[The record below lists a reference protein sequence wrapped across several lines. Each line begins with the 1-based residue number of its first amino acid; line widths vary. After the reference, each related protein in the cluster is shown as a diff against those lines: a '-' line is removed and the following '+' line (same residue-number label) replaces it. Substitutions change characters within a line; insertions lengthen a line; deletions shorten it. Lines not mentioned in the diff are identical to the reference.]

1 MSLTRNVFAAAVAV
15 ALAAAACGDSRSA
28 PEQTSKPAAPQ
39 TTLVAPAA
47 PNPGHDAPR
56 SPPRA
61 GWKPLPEDP
70 AAGKQSEEQWRAH
83 LEHEDE
89 ERQMWFDLAR
99 RAEYRRLLEQVAAA
113 RARYER
119 VRKPADVERTRVQ
132 LQAKIGELQE
142 RVRQID
148 PVGNS
153 SRAVPDLQALLAVL
167 TGPYGDAKRAALEG
181 DAQAL
186 AQQRAAFDQR
196 LARVDEWLE
205 EAEREAK
212 REGRTERGED
222 DADRESDEGAR
233 EARRERF
240 ERPVRVPADR
250 DQP

>member
-1 MSLTRNVFAAAVAV
+1 MFAAAVAV
-15 ALAAAACGDSRSA
+15 ALGAAACGDSSSA
-28 PEQTSKPAAPQ
+28 PTPASKPAPPQ
-39 TTLVAPAA
+39 TTSAAPAA

-61 GWKPLPEDP
+61 GWQPLPEDP

-89 ERQMWFDLAR
+89 ERQMWFDLSR
-99 RAEYRRLLEQVAAA
+99 RAEYRTLLKQVATA
-113 RARYER
+113 RAQYER
-119 VRKPADVERTRVQ
+119 VRKPADVERTRVR

-186 AQQRAAFDQR
+186 ARQRAAFDQR

-212 REGRTERGED
+212 REGHVERAED
-222 DADRESDEGAR
+222 DEDRESEERAE
-233 EARRERF
+233 EARRERS
-240 ERPVRVPADR
+240 EKLVRVPADR